1 MTMTQMT
8 STIDYKALAERVAQ
22 RAIYADNNADRDNK
36 TWAADLRAIVSLLN
50 GMADAQPVAWRCE
63 VRDLLTQAEQC
74 LSTAVRFEQWAHDE
88 PPSYLSAWDYE
99 ADHIAAEI
107 RAMLSA
113 APAAPQAEPIDPH
126 MIVADDRF
134 PDEPAEP
141 KVAASFY
148 TEDAELIGTTSAP
161 IKKVEVEDDGSI
173 HVFIDHWPQPVP
185 AGWKLVPVEP
195 TPEMLSAVGMMD
207 GYDWHAPGCSP
218 DADHANWYSAM
229 IAAAP
234 AAPQAEPKPTPAS
247 GNDLNVYK
255 EMATNYRNDAQA
267 EPKREPLSDEQ
278 IGEEA
283 TNRQMTAACEDA
295 FYDGVR
301 WAEHSHGIGGS
312 DAE

>member
-1 MTMTQMT
+1 MTQMT

-113 APAAPQAEPIDPH
+113 APAAPQAEP
-126 MIVADDRF
+126 
-134 PDEPAEP
+134 
-141 KVAASFY
+141 
-148 TEDAELIGTTSAP
+148 
-161 IKKVEVEDDGSI
+161 
-173 HVFIDHWPQPVP
+173 
-185 AGWKLVPVEP
+185 
-195 TPEMLSAVGMMD
+195 
-207 GYDWHAPGCSP
+207 
-218 DADHANWYSAM
+218 
-229 IAAAP
+229 
-234 AAPQAEPKPTPAS
+234 KPTPAS